1 MLIMSQLAVIAQY
14 LSFSHFDAV
23 AETGDFFR

>member
-14 LSFSHFDAV
+14 LSFSHFYAV
-23 AETGDFFR
+23 AETCDFFR